1 MNEDYIEFVL
11 TVKGFTMTK
20 EKDNMGEKKGQKTE
34 KTEKKE
40 ATIISEEMI
49 RWMTEETSRNMV
61 PRSDCG

>member
-1 MNEDYIEFVL
+1 M
-11 TVKGFTMTK
+11 
-20 EKDNMGEKKGQKTE
+20 
-34 KTEKKE
+34 EKKE